1 MEAKIKLEEWGI
13 GAHSQRKWEKLVP
26 GDCNVINIQELV
38 VIEEIKSESCW
49 KTASMESQIPSHL
62 WVSGG

>member
-38 VIEEIKSESCW
+38 VIEEIKSESC
-49 KTASMESQIPSHL
+49 
-62 WVSGG
+62 